1 MVTPF
6 FCIFILQ
13 SIPELCQNRAI
24 LARSRHQSYEI
35 INTSSKRGYC
45 FTPKY
50 IQCNTLYLRRDFDS
64 DHISLFKTEMASPDG
79 SSDFRLEYI
88 GAFVQKSLK
97 LKPEKWGRLLLTEE
111 YRNAVHDF
119 LDNPLPAALFVA
131 LTPNAQLVACTSF
144 PVPCQRTKGENDET
158 KQILYLVDM
167 ILKYRLSGIY
177 AVKVEKTPLPKDEE
191 ACSSMLI
198 LGDLSSRV
206 VDQLATLVD
215 NIFAPLLSK
224 AENHKDLPDVAIQ
237 DICRHVH
244 SLRGTLYQV
253 NFLFSPFF
261 ERESAECQY
270 IFTALDRLIDQRF
283 AYARLQKIRE

>member
-1 MVTPF
+1 
-6 FCIFILQ
+6 
-13 SIPELCQNRAI
+13 
-24 LARSRHQSYEI
+24 
-35 INTSSKRGYC
+35 
-45 FTPKY
+45 
-50 IQCNTLYLRRDFDS
+50 
-64 DHISLFKTEMASPDG
+64 
-79 SSDFRLEYI
+79 
-88 GAFVQKSLK
+88 
-97 LKPEKWGRLLLTEE
+97 
-111 YRNAVHDF
+111 
-119 LDNPLPAALFVA
+119 
-131 LTPNAQLVACTSF
+131 
-144 PVPCQRTKGENDET
+144 
-158 KQILYLVDM
+158 
-167 ILKYRLSGIY
+167 
-177 AVKVEKTPLPKDEE
+177 
-191 ACSSMLI
+191 MLI

>member
-1 MVTPF
+1 
-6 FCIFILQ
+6 
-13 SIPELCQNRAI
+13 
-24 LARSRHQSYEI
+24 
-35 INTSSKRGYC
+35 
-45 FTPKY
+45 
-50 IQCNTLYLRRDFDS
+50 
-64 DHISLFKTEMASPDG
+64 MASPDG

-144 PVPCQRTKGENDET
+144 PIPCQRTKGEQNFISSLSSKNYQRYLT
-158 KQILYLVDM
+158 ILNYHLP
-167 ILKYRLSGIY
+167 GIY
-177 AVKVEKTPLPKDEE
+177 AVKVEQMPLPKDEE

-206 VDQLATLVD
+206 VDQLATLID

-224 AENHKDLPDVAIQ
+224 AENHKELPDVAIQ

-253 NFLFSPFF
+253 NSLFSLL
-261 ERESAECQY
+261 RKRSVEC
-270 IFTALDRLIDQRF
+270 
-283 AYARLQKIRE
+283 